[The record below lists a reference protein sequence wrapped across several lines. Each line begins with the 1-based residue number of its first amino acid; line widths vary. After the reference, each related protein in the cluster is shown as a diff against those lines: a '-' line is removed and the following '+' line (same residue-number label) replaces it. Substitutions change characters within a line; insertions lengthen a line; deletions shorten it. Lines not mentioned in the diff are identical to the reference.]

1 MAKRIITKRI
11 GEVLLERGVINHKG
25 LEKALAHQKE
35 HGGLMG
41 QILIQLGLVT
51 EEEIALALTSQ
62 YGFPYLP
69 LDNYEIDSGLPTII
83 PEQVARQYCLIPID
97 RIGNALTLAMADPSN
112 VQAIEEIELLTKCVV
127 QTFVSTPSD
136 ITSAIEKHYKH
147 AATHRGDPTPPNP
160 PGLEGNKGNQ
170 SNGAGERSPGGRS

>member
-1 MAKRIITKRI
+1 MGKRLITKRI
-11 GEVLLERGVINHKG
+11 GEVLLERRLITQKQ

-41 QILIQLGLVT
+41 QVMIQLGFVT
-51 EEEIALALTSQ
+51 EEAVALALTAQ

-69 LDNYEIDSGLPTII
+69 LENYEIDNALTTVI
-83 PEQVARQYCLIPID
+83 PERIARQYCLIPID

-112 VQAIEEIELLTKCVV
+112 VQAIEDIEMMTKCVV

-136 ITSAIEKHYKH
+136 ISKAIDKYYKTGSNNHPPSTKPHGKEAAGDSAKKPAEG
-147 AATHRGDPTPPNP
+147 ATG
-160 PGLEGNKGNQ
+160 KG
-170 SNGAGERSPGGRS
+170 S

>member
-11 GEVLLERGVINHKG
+11 GEVLLERGVIDRKK
-25 LEKALAHQKE
+25 LEHALAHQKE

-41 QILIQLGLVT
+41 QILIQLGYVT
-51 EEEIALALTSQ
+51 EEEVALALTAQ

-69 LDNYEIDSGLPTII
+69 LDNYEIDTGLGQVI
-83 PEQVARQYCLIPID
+83 PEGVARAYCLIPID

-112 VQAIEEIELLTKCVV
+112 TKAIEEVELMTKCAV

-136 ITSAIEKHYKH
+136 IGKAITKLYNH
-147 AATHRGDPTPPNP
+147 
-160 PGLEGNKGNQ
+160 Q
-170 SNGAGERSPGGRS
+170 SSKKPE

>member
-11 GEVLLERGVINHKG
+11 GEVLLERGLIQQKE
-25 LEKALAHQKE
+25 LEKALAHQRE

-41 QILIQLGLVT
+41 KILIELGFVS
-51 EEEIALALTSQ
+51 EEEIALALTAQ

-69 LDNYEIDSGLPTII
+69 LDNYEIDAGLTAVI
-83 PEQVARQYCLIPID
+83 PEDLARQYCLIPID

-112 VQAIEEIELLTKCVV
+112 IQAIEDVELLTKCVV

-136 ITSAIEKHYKH
+136 ISRAIDKYYKPAGKNGRPASGHSGAPSA
-147 AATHRGDPTPPNP
+147 GS
-160 PGLEGNKGNQ
+160 G
-170 SNGAGERSPGGRS
+170 

>member
-11 GEVLLERGVINHKG
+11 GEVLLERGLITRKK
-25 LEKALAHQKE
+25 LEEALAHQKD

-41 QILIQLGLVT
+41 QVLIKLGMVT
-51 EEEIALALTSQ
+51 EEDVALALTAQ

-69 LDNYEIDSGLPTII
+69 LDNYEIDVALTSLI
-83 PEQVARQYCLIPID
+83 PERIAREYCLIPID

-112 VQAIEEIELLTKCVV
+112 VKAIEDIEMMTKCVV

-136 ITSAIEKHYKH
+136 IEKAIGKHYKPSGNH
-147 AATHRGDPTPPNP
+147 KKAEPPT
-160 PGLEGNKGNQ
+160 
-170 SNGAGERSPGGRS
+170 AG